1 MAINPELITTI
12 RVDQLADG
20 VLGLDSLIPHT
31 VGNELKRSTIQEL
44 VDLVATS
51 IGSGSGVGF
60 LPISV
65 TDGQQLPNVPTDP
78 SFFLA
83 GAGTYLNI
91 NGFPNI
97 ICTQELNAIMSLN
110 DHWQLAVEI
119 PINATGGSGGA
130 TNLTYVASPTNGR
143 VNSDTGTDAILPL
156 ATTTNA
162 GLLSPTDKI
171 KINKQ
176 FHVHTQTTPSTTW
189 LITHNLERYPS
200 IVIIGSD
207 GEKYRGGEDHI
218 SINQVAINFSRAIAG
233 TATLT

>member
-119 PINATGGSGGA
+119 PINATGGSGGT

-162 GLLSPTDKI
+162 GLLSPTDKV
-171 KINKQ
+171 KINNQ
-176 FHVHTQTTPSTTW
+176 FHIHTQTTPSTTW
-189 LITHNLERYPS
+189 LITHNLGRNAKS
-200 IVIIGSD
+200 VITDNAGVEYEGQII
-207 GEKYRGGEDHI
+207 HTN
-218 SINQVAINFSRAIAG
+218 INQLTITFNTAFSG
-233 TATLT
+233 KATLT